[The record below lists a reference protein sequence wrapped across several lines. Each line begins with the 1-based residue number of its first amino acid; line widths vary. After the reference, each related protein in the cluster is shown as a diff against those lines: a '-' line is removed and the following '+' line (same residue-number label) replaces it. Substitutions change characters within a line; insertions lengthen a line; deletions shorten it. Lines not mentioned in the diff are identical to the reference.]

1 MKKRARL
8 ASLLFF
14 VLVILLS
21 SPCTAKSNSRASLF
35 PIFRYEGVIT
45 REVCGLAAGE
55 RVRMVESESDKTHLV
70 ERTNRRRVR
79 IPWDAITPL
88 QKERPVLPKVTEE
101 DVVSFVYEM
110 GYHSKTDYMLFTDLS
125 RFCTYVLEY
134 GDEGWHLLRTLPCSV
149 GDSLHPTPTGRF
161 EIDYK
166 CACIGKT
173 DKYLCRHAMCFYGSY
188 MYHSVLLDW
197 KGETVLDGRLS
208 SAISHG
214 CIRHSPEDSAA
225 LYALIPTGTAVY
237 IR

>member
-8 ASLLFF
+8 FLVLFF
-14 VLVILLS
+14 VLFLLPL
-21 SPCTAKSNSRASLF
+21 PCAAKNSGRAALF
-35 PIFRYEGVIT
+35 PVFRYEGIIT
-45 REVCGLAAGE
+45 KDTCGLVAGE
-55 RVRMVESESDKTHLV
+55 RVRMIESESDKSHLV
-70 ERTNRRRVR
+70 ERKNGKRVR
-79 IPWDAITPL
+79 IAWDTVSPIL
-88 QKERPVLPKVTEE
+88 KERPTLPRVTEE
-101 DVVSFVYEM
+101 DVVEFVYEM
-110 GYHSKTDYMLFTDLS
+110 GYRSKTDYMLFTDLS

-134 GDEGWHLLRTLPCSV
+134 GDEGWRLLRTLPCSV
-149 GDSLHPTPTGRF
+149 GDPYHPTPSGRF

-173 DKYLCRHAMCFYGSY
+173 DSYLCRHAMCFYGSY

-214 CIRHSPEDSAA
+214 CIRHSPTDSAA
-225 LYALIPTGTAVY
+225 LYALIPIGTAVY